1 MPQYLDEP
9 FALELAQLEEART
22 LLRTLAAR
30 PGPLPPYWRSRLAR
44 IALTLS
50 SLRRDLARHARHTA
64 LEGIETTLRNR
75 YETLQGEGSKQ

>member
-1 MPQYLDEP
+1 MKLPSYLDEP

-44 IALTLS
+44 IALTLT
-50 SLRRDLARHARHTA
+50 SLRRDLARHGRHMSE
-64 LEGIETTLRNR
+64 LVEGAQRDESHL
-75 YETLQGEGSKQ
+75 S